1 MFEQPKHKLRQTN
14 IPVQANPKKN
24 LTKKI
29 KFSKSSGKKKKL
41 KIDTERLQILNIR

>member
-14 IPVQANPKKN
+14 ILVKANPKNN

-29 KFSKSSGKKKKL
+29 KISKSSEQKL
-41 KIDTERLQILNIR
+41 KIDTERL